1 MHCNL
6 TEDQLEIRDLAR
18 RFAEEKIWPVAEHA
32 DHNEEL
38 NLDVIREM
46 GELGFLGMAVPES
59 YGGGGMDFVSY
70 AVAVEEISRG
80 CPSHAAAMV
89 LSNSLF
95 TTPLL
100 TFGTEEQK
108 QRWLPGICTGEHFG
122 AFALTESEAGSD
134 AAALTTAAMPDGDD
148 FVLNGTKIYVTNG
161 SLADIVIVFATID
174 RQLGHRGITAF
185 LVEKGTPGFTVGTR
199 EKKMGYKASPTC
211 ELVLTDV
218 RVPKSAVLG
227 EVGKGFGMAM
237 HSLNSGRV
245 SIGAQALGI
254 ARAAFDRAVKYSQER
269 EQFGRPIAQF
279 QGISFMI
286 ADMAT
291 QIEAAGLLVYHAAHL
306 KDLGQDYIRPAAEA
320 KLFATEIA
328 TQVCHKAVQILGGY
342 GYIREYHVERHYRD
356 ARVTEIFEGTSE
368 IQRIV
373 IARQL
378 LKEAALGAG
387 S

>member
-1 MHCNL
+1 MHCDL
-6 TEDQLEIRDLAR
+6 TEDQQEIRDLAR
-18 RFAEEKIWPVAEHA
+18 RFAEEKIWPIAEQA
-32 DHNEEL
+32 DHNEDL

-46 GELGFLGMAVPES
+46 GELGFLGMAVPEAC
-59 YGGGGMDFVSY
+59 GGGGIDFVSY

-100 TFGTEEQK
+100 TFGDEEQK
-108 QRWLPGICTGEHFG
+108 QKWLPGICTGEHFG
-122 AFALTESEAGSD
+122 AFALTEPEAGSD
-134 AAALTTAAMPDGDD
+134 AAALTTTAVADGDEY
-148 FVLNGTKIYVTNG
+148 VLNGTKIYVTNG
-161 SLADIVIVFATID
+161 SLADIVIVFATVD
-174 RQLGHRGITAF
+174 KQQGHRGITAF
-185 LVEKGTPGFTVGTR
+185 LVEKGTPGFTIGTR

-218 RVPKSAVLG
+218 RVPQSAVLG
-227 EVGKGFGMAM
+227 EVGKGFSMAM

-269 EQFGRPIAQF
+269 KQFGRPIAQF

-291 QIEAAGLLVYHAAHL
+291 QIEAARALVYHAANL
-306 KDLGQDYIRPAAEA
+306 KDQGKDYIRPAAEA

-328 TQVCHKAVQILGGY
+328 TLVCHKAVQILGGY

-378 LKEAALGAG
+378 LKESALGAG
-387 S
+387 A